1 MLNVDAFICAEL
13 VGAHLLGLGLVF
25 TNFAVVAVGK
35 CTFYELVLKGLVYVY
50 LFSIEIWK

>member
-1 MLNVDAFICAEL
+1 MLDVDAFVCAEL

-25 TNFAVVAVGK
+25 TQLAVVAVGK
-35 CTFYELVLKGLVYVY
+35 CTFYELVLQGLVYVY